1 MPLALAL
8 YSTTRKDNN
17 KKKNV
22 FYLFPYSSV
31 QWCEVLYKHV
41 EKMIDGIFR
50 QSYWCNG
57 YSCLHRF
64 QEQKNCVKKH
74 HISSS
79 SSSSWLHFVAKM
91 ATEIVSLRIY
101 DPKLITGCSLFYLLL
116 DFPVISQ
123 SLSTRHNFAIRQ
135 NFSTSACVLIYFPFI
150 GIYCPLWYNDTSS
163 TFFVWDVNFTSNLY
177 SKWQSKRE
185 RKKKKER
192 EKRIQTHTNPTH
204 D

>member
-1 MPLALAL
+1 MCFTCFRIVPFSDAK
-8 YSTTRKDNN
+8 YYINMSRKWSMAFFASHIDAMDTVVCIDF
-17 KKKNV
+17 KSKKNT
-22 FYLFPYSSV
+22 
-31 QWCEVLYKHV
+31 
-41 EKMIDGIFR
+41 
-50 QSYWCNG
+50 
-57 YSCLHRF
+57 
-64 QEQKNCVKKH
+64 VKKH

-79 SSSSWLHFVAKM
+79 SSSSSSWLRFVAKM